1 MGRSR
6 KTKASANR
14 TTAKLRAPG
23 DARSQRAD
31 ATVVE
36 GRAAS
41 SPGPHRRRGRGSH
54 PLPSDPTRRLTIVG
68 AAQNNLKQ
76 IDVAIP
82 LGRFVCVTGVS
93 GSGKSSLVNDI
104 LCETLLRDLNG
115 AIDVKPGACRRIDG
129 TDHLDKVIA
138 IDQTPIGRTPRSN
151 PATYIKLFDLIRDLY
166 AMLPDS
172 KVRGY
177 TKSRFSFNVSSG
189 ERGGGRCE
197 ACEGNGSTKLDM
209 DFLADVWVPCPVCDG
224 KRFSRE
230 TLHILYKGKGIADV
244 LEMDVQ
250 QALEHFSNQPKIAGM
265 LQTFHDVGL
274 DYVKLGQPSPTL
286 SGGEAQR
293 IKLARELVKIATG
306 RTLYILDEPTT
317 GLHFEDIRKLL
328 EVLHRLV
335 DAGNTVVVVEH
346 NLDVIK
352 TADWV
357 IDLGPEGGEGGGR
370 IVAEGTPEEVAGA
383 AGSYTGEALRAV
395 LAVKGEGQ
403 QANGEW
409 RMANSESEESNAECR
424 MPNAERG
431 NNDSGRAPGR
441 KRGRRRDAAADV
453 RKADSASDI
462 QHSAFGI
469 QHSSPD
475 IQHSPF
481 SAAISV
487 RGASEHNLKH
497 VSVEVPHRAM
507 TVCCGPSGSGKS
519 SFAIDTLY
527 VEGQRRYIESLSA
540 YARQFLGQM
549 QKPRVEH
556 IEGLAPA
563 ICIEQKSAGKSP
575 RSTVG
580 TVTEIYDYLRVLWAR
595 LAEGFCPNCNI
606 PIGTQTAD
614 QIVERIGALG
624 EGAAVIL
631 LSPIELEGQET
642 YAQLLERERK
652 QGYARVRV
660 DGQILALDGSVE
672 IDSRRQ
678 HRVELVID
686 RVTVRAAQR
695 ARLADS
701 VEHALS
707 RGDGAMIALAESG
720 ELRFSQHRSCEQC
733 GESFDEL
740 TPHHFSFNSRLGWC
754 ECCEGL
760 GVQKGAN
767 VEAIISAPLRSILDG
782 AVSGWGRLPREGMMH
797 RLVCAVAAKI
807 GFDPSDPWERLTDA
821 QRRAFLHGSGDE
833 WIELPS
839 GDIPLQSPRNA
850 TTSKRRNGET
860 SKRRNVEMAK
870 WRNLENGSAEPAP
883 GAAETGVASQVTP
896 CPASLRVRWR
906 GFYPAIHRATLAN
919 WIYRQRLG
927 DMAVDVT
934 CEACQGG
941 RLRPDAAAAR
951 FRGRTLAD
959 ACNLPMSDALAWFE
973 SLKLSTREKRIAGDL
988 LREITSRL
996 TFLVDVGLDYVS
1008 LHRSAPTLSGGES
1021 QRIRLASQLGTG
1033 LTGVLYVL
1041 DEPTIG
1047 LHPRDNARLIRAL
1060 HKLRNL
1066 GNTLLVVEHDREVI
1080 DSADRVLDFGPGAG
1094 AEGGLIV
1101 ANEEPRKLRKIA
1113 ASLTG
1118 QYLAGKQ
1125 AIAVPSNRR
1134 PVRIDGSDAPRLQ
1147 WLTVHGARENNLKR
1161 IDAGFPLGRFT
1172 CVTGVSG
1179 SGKSSLVTDIL
1190 HNALA
1195 ARLHGERNTVGAHDR
1210 ITGLDQVAKVVSV
1223 DQSPIGVTPTSTPAT
1238 YTGVFDVIRDLFARL
1253 PDAKVRGYT
1262 PGRFSFNAAGGRCEA
1277 CEGMGQKRIEMHFLP
1292 DVWVECDNCR
1302 GTRFQSETLEVK
1314 FRGKSIADVL
1324 TLTVAQA
1331 MDLFASVPK
1340 VRRTLA
1346 MLDDVGLGYLPL
1358 GQSAPT
1364 LSGGEA
1370 QRIKLA
1376 AELSR
1381 PSSGRTLYVLD
1392 EPTTGLHFDDIHKML
1407 TVLHRLV
1414 DLGNTILCIEHNL
1427 DVIKTADWVIDLGPE
1442 AGEAG
1447 GSIVV
1452 EGAPEAVAACRASHT
1467 GRALAPVLDAGP
1479 LAPRE
1484 VWDEHKQRASQ
1495 ADLRKPIKLEETA
1508 RAPWQLNGRQ
1518 WHLVDRIASSPK
1530 PVLWEPKVIEWLLE
1544 TIESH
1549 DGFAPTDFNDRTR
1562 IEIRAPKREVTWF
1575 CHILTGGHEL
1585 LDVNFRVPEGTFKEA
1600 QLDRR
1605 LGMKTLDDRT
1615 DLPIYGQW
1623 SRVNIRRAQAGW
1635 DHIRVLPCDMEDI
1648 DRRTWKTFL
1657 AEAARAYLR
1666 RAAMHVATIPDGGEG
1681 VSPDD
1686 PRRWHLGQMG
1696 MTRAKKAAWASDTL
1710 VWLIGQFQKLERKL
1724 NVDWSARSCVVL
1736 QEAASAT
1743 LQVRIVT
1750 NSTQGLRVE
1759 IPVPKGHLTPTQI
1772 EHIGRHARILP
1783 KSDFDVWRFVVCSP
1797 QDVPVRRLAE
1807 TWEKVKGASATRQSE
1822 ASMQQS
1828 EPVTRLRSELL
1839 EEGAPQLRR
1848 RRRRSAEW
1856 EDEVVLED

>member
-1 MGRSR
+1 MCGEERRGSMGRSR
-6 KTKASANR
+6 KVTASTDR
-14 TTAKLRAPG
+14 TAAKLRAPTG
-23 DARSQRAD
+23 ARSPRAD
-31 ATVVE
+31 TSVAQGRGAPPNGKRGKR
-36 GRAAS
+36 GRAS
-41 SPGPHRRRGRGSH
+41 D
-54 PLPSDPTRRLTIVG
+54 PLPDDALRRLTVVG

-76 IDVAIP
+76 IDVSIP

-115 AIDVKPGACRRIDG
+115 ATDVRPGACRGIDG
-129 TDHLDKVIA
+129 TEHLDKVIA

-151 PATYIKLFDLIRDLY
+151 PATYIKLFDLVRDLY

-209 DFLADVWVPCPVCDG
+209 DFLADVWVTCPVCDG

-250 QALEHFSNQPKIAGM
+250 QALEHFSNQPKLAAM

-357 IDLGPEGGEGGGR
+357 IDLGPEGGEGGGK
-370 IVAEGTPEEVAGA
+370 IVAEGTPEEVAEA
-383 AGSYTGEALRAV
+383 EGSYTGEALRAV
-395 LAVKGEGQ
+395 LAANGEGQ
-403 QANGEW
+403 KANSEWRIANGEKEAKL
-409 RMANSESEESNAECR
+409 RPRN
-424 MPNAERG
+424 
-431 NNDSGRAPGR
+431 
-441 KRGRRRDAAADV
+441 KRRD
-453 RKADSASDI
+453 KTLN
-462 QHSAFGI
+462 SAFGI
-469 QHSSPD
+469 QHSPFALR
-475 IQHSPF
+475 HSPF
-481 SAAISV
+481 ADAISV

-595 LAEGFCPNCNI
+595 LAEGHCPNCNI

-614 QIVERIGALG
+614 QIVERILALG
-624 EGAAVIL
+624 EGAAVVL

-642 YAQLLERERK
+642 FAQLLERERK

-660 DGQILALDGSVE
+660 DGQILALAEPIE

-686 RVTVRAAQR
+686 RVTVRASQR

-707 RGDGAMIALAESG
+707 RGDGVMIALAESG

-754 ECCEGL
+754 DCCEGL

-767 VEAIISAPLRSILDG
+767 VEAIIGAPSRSILDG
-782 AVSGWGRLPREGMMH
+782 AVSGWGRLPRDGMLH
-797 RLVCAVAAKI
+797 RLVRAVAAKI
-807 GFDPSDPWERLTDA
+807 GFDPCQPWDGLTDA
-821 QRRAFLHGSGDE
+821 HRRAFLHGSGDE
-833 WIELPS
+833 WIEVPRDDATARS
-839 GDIPLQSPRNA
+839 RRNA
-850 TTSKRRNGET
+850 ETPKLRNAETPKRRNAE
-860 SKRRNVEMAK
+860 RRNGDAAASFADP
-870 WRNLENGSAEPAP
+870 GSASQAP
-883 GAAETGVASQVTP
+883 GALAP
-896 CPASLRVRWR
+896 LRVRWR

-927 DMAVDVT
+927 DMAVDVM

-951 FRGRTLAD
+951 FRGRTLAEV
-959 ACNLPMSDALAWFE
+959 CNLPMSEAMAWFE
-973 SLKLSTREKRIAGDL
+973 SLKLNAREKRIAGDL

-996 TFLVDVGLDYVS
+996 AFLVDVGLDYVS

-1094 AEGGLIV
+1094 TEGGHIV
-1101 ANEEPRKLRKIA
+1101 ANEEPKKLRKIA

-1134 PVRIDGSDAPRLQ
+1134 PVRVDGSDAPRLQ

-1190 HNALA
+1190 YNALA
-1195 ARLHGERNTVGAHDR
+1195 ARLHGDRTTIGAHDR
-1210 ITGLDQVAKVVSV
+1210 ITGLDHVAKVVSV

-1238 YTGVFDVIRDLFARL
+1238 YTGVFDVIRELFARL

-1262 PGRFSFNAAGGRCEA
+1262 PGRFSFNASGGRCEA

-1302 GTRFQSETLEVK
+1302 GTRFQSETLEVR

-1324 TLTVAQA
+1324 TMTVAQA

-1392 EPTTGLHFDDIHKML
+1392 EPTTGLHFDDIHKLL

-1414 DLGNTILCIEHNL
+1414 DLGNTIVCIEHNL

-1442 AGEAG
+1442 AGDAG

-1452 EGAPEAVAACRASHT
+1452 EGAPEAVAACDASHT
-1467 GRALAPVLDAGP
+1467 GRALAPVLAAGP
-1479 LAPRE
+1479 AALRE
-1484 VWDEHKQRASQ
+1484 VWDERKQRESQ

-1530 PVLWEPKVIEWLLE
+1530 RVLWDAKVLEWLVE
-1544 TIESH
+1544 TIEAR
-1549 DGFAPTDFNDRTR
+1549 DGFAPTDWSDRTR
-1562 IEIRAPKREVTWF
+1562 IEIRSPEQEVTWF
-1575 CHILTGGHEL
+1575 CHFLTGGHDL

-1600 QLDRR
+1600 ELERR
-1605 LGMKTLDDRT
+1605 LGLKTLDERT
-1615 DLPIYGQW
+1615 DLPVYGQW
-1623 SRVNIRRAQAGW
+1623 SRVNIRKAQSGW
-1635 DHIRVLPCDMEDI
+1635 DHIRILPCDMKDL
-1648 DRRTWKTFL
+1648 DRRTWKTFI
-1657 AEAARAYLR
+1657 AEAAQAYLR
-1666 RAAMHVATIPDGGEG
+1666 FTEMQSAAVAAVADG
-1681 VSPDD
+1681 VPPDD

-1696 MTRAKKAAWASDTL
+1696 MTRAKKAAWTADTL
-1710 VWLIGQFQKLERKL
+1710 MWLIGQFQKLERKL
-1724 NVDWSARSCVVL
+1724 NVDWSARSLVVL
-1736 QEAASAT
+1736 RGGAGAGP
-1743 LQVRIVT
+1743 VVHIVT
-1750 NSTQGLRVE
+1750 NSTQGLRVD
-1759 IPVPKGHLTPTQI
+1759 IICLRALLTPTQV
-1772 EHIGRHARILP
+1772 EHIGRRPQIL
-1783 KSDFDVWRFVVCSP
+1783 SNGDVDVLRFVVCSP
-1797 QDVPVRRLAE
+1797 HDVSVRQLAQ
-1807 TWEKVKGASATRQSE
+1807 TWEKLKGASFVEQRGHAVQESAPGAEEPETE
-1822 ASMQQS
+1822 AEESA
-1828 EPVTRLRSELL
+1828 PVTRSRSEFDD
-1839 EEGAPQLRR
+1839 EAPALGR
-1848 RRRRSAEW
+1848 RRRRSAQPQ
-1856 EDEVVLED
+1856 DEVVWEE